1 MLRERPPKPPPAMMP
16 VITAGPSKQKQFFR
30 VEYRVVRLA
39 SGTRRTA
46 RVIMSTR
53 DKPARERRK
62 QTERE

>member
-1 MLRERPPKPPPAMMP
+1 MLRTRPPKLPPAMMP
-16 VITAGPSKQKQFFR
+16 IITAGPSKQKQFFR

-53 DKPARERRK
+53 ENPRERRK
-62 QTERE
+62 DNP